1 VTTIRA
7 LHITRHVAQFPDT
20 KRRGSAIDHRNTCH
34 PGYAISQRQRKLVEQ
49 AVRWMKTV
57 GLLRRW
63 RHRGGGL
70 VDWIFSCTVA
80 AYNLLR
86 WRNLTAM
93 AA

>member
-57 GLLRRW
+57 GCSDDGVIAAEGWSIGSSAAPSPRTTCYD
-63 RHRGGGL
+63 GG
-70 VDWIFSCTVA
+70 T
-80 AYNLLR
+80 
-86 WRNLTAM
+86 
-93 AA
+93 